1 MATTTNGVSRDGSA
15 NYSVREQR
23 SWYMYDWAN
32 SAYASTVLTLFL
44 GPYLTAVSKAAA
56 DSNGLVY
63 PLGIPVDHRA
73 YWGYL
78 ISAAVFI
85 QIFVLPMVGAVAD
98 YSARKKR
105 LLGLF
110 AYIGASATLAMFFVA
125 GDRYLLG
132 GGLFLLSNTAFGAS
146 IVLYNAFLPDVAPAD
161 QRDGVSSK
169 GWGIGYLGG
178 GVLLVLNL
186 LLFQNAEKIG
196 LTEAMAVRMS
206 LASAG
211 LWWALFALIPMFGLR
226 NRVPSR
232 KPAPGEHV
240 LAKGFLQLIHTL
252 KEMRRYPQTLTFLI
266 AYMIYNDAIQAVI
279 SLAGQFGSDELKIPM
294 STLTM
299 AILMVQFV
307 AFAGALLFNVVSK
320 VLGTKQTVLL
330 TLVLW
335 TAVMVGMYAV
345 KTTVHFFIAA
355 GVVGAIMGGSQ
366 ALSRSLYSLMI
377 PKGREAEYFSLY
389 EISDKGT
396 SWMAPLIYGLTVQ
409 WTGSYRTAILSLIVF
424 FVGGFLVLI
433 RVNVSRA
440 TLEAGNPATG

>member
-1 MATTTNGVSRDGSA
+1 MATAPSNNLPGGR
-15 NYSVREQR
+15 YSVREQR
-23 SWYMYDWAN
+23 SWYVYDWAN

-44 GPYLTAVSKAAA
+44 GPYLTSVSKAAA

-78 ISAAVFI
+78 ISLAVFI

-98 YSARKKR
+98 YSARKKQ
-105 LLGLF
+105 LLGVF
-110 AYIGASATLAMFFVA
+110 AYVGAGATMAMFFVA
-125 GDRYLLG
+125 GGRYLLG
-132 GGLFLLSNTAFGAS
+132 GALFLLSNTAFGAS
-146 IVLYNAFLPDVAPAD
+146 IVLYNAFLPEIAPED
-161 QRDGVSSK
+161 QRDSVSSK

-178 GVLLVLNL
+178 GLLLVLNL
-186 LLFQNAEKIG
+186 LLFQNAAKIG
-196 LTEAMAVRMS
+196 LSEAMAVRLS

-211 LWWALFALIPMFGLR
+211 LWWAVFALVPMLELR
-226 NRVPSR
+226 NRTPVR
-232 KPAPGEHV
+232 KAEKGEPV
-240 LAKGFLQLIHTL
+240 LAKGFLQLLHTL
-252 KEMRRYPQTLTFLI
+252 KEMRRYPQTLTFLV

-307 AFAGALLFNVVSK
+307 AFGGALLFNLIAK
-320 VLGTKQTVLL
+320 ALGTKRTVMMS
-330 TLVLW
+330 LVMW
-335 TAVMVGMYAV
+335 TMVMVGMYAV
-345 KTTVHFFIAA
+345 HSTAHFFVAA
-355 GVVGAIMGGSQ
+355 GLVGAIMGGSQ
-366 ALSRSLYSLMI
+366 ALSRSLFSLMI

-424 FVGGFLVLI
+424 FAGGLLVLAKVDV
-433 RVNVSRA
+433 RRA
-440 TLEAGNPATG
+440 TIEAGNEPV

>member
-1 MATTTNGVSRDGSA
+1 MATTPSVGASEDR
-15 NYSVREQR
+15 YSVREQR
-23 SWYMYDWAN
+23 SWYVYDWAN

-44 GPYLTAVSKAAA
+44 GPYLTSVSKAAA
-56 DSNGLVY
+56 DAQGMVH

-78 ISAAVFI
+78 ISLAVFL
-85 QIFVLPMVGAVAD
+85 QVFVLPMVGAVAD
-98 YSARKKR
+98 YSARKKQ
-105 LLGLF
+105 LLGAF
-110 AYIGASATLAMFFVA
+110 AYAGAAATMAMFFVT
-125 GDRYLLG
+125 GGRYLLG
-132 GGLFLLSNTAFGAS
+132 GFLFLLSNTAFGAS
-146 IVLYNAFLPDVAPAD
+146 IVLYNAFLPEIAPEE

-186 LLFQNAEKIG
+186 LLFQNAAKIG
-196 LTEAMAVRMS
+196 LSEAMAVRIS

-211 LWWALFALIPMFGLR
+211 VWWGVFALVPMFGLR
-226 NRVPSR
+226 NREPVRRPE
-232 KPAPGEHV
+232 KGEHV
-240 LAKGFLQLIHTL
+240 LSKGFLQLLHTL
-252 KEMRRYPQTLTFLI
+252 KGMRGYPQTLTFLV

-294 STLTM
+294 STLTT

-307 AFAGALLFNVVSK
+307 AFGGALLFNAVSK
-320 VLGTKQTVLL
+320 VLGAKRTVML

-335 TAVMVGMYAV
+335 TLVMIGMYAV
-345 KTTVHFFIAA
+345 RSTAHFFLAA

-366 ALSRSLYSLMI
+366 ALSRSLFSLMI

-396 SWMAPLIYGLTVQ
+396 SWLAPLIYGLTVQ
-409 WTGSYRTAILSLIVF
+409 ITGSYRTAILSLIVF
-424 FVGGFLVLI
+424 FAGGLLVLAK
-433 RVNVSRA
+433 VNVRRA
-440 TLEAGNPATG
+440 TIEAGNEPV